1 MARTPEDA
9 TKDPPVPHA
18 PRFQVS
24 VTDELI
30 YESEQRNSSHCMVAD
45 AVKIARPKA
54 SRIAVD
60 IQTIRFTEGDRR
72 FVYLTPRRAQVA
84 IVKFDQGI
92 PSKPFSFRLRN
103 GQSAPSNGPRQ
114 KRQKRERAKLV
125 SPHGIAHGD
134 VPDKVGGQ
142 TPPVDVR
149 SVGNRRAF
157 GVRALEL

>member
-1 MARTPEDA
+1 MSKTSDDE
-9 TKDPPVPHA
+9 TKTTSVPHA
-18 PRFQVS
+18 PRFQVA

-54 SRIAVD
+54 TRIAVD
-60 IQTIRFTEGDRR
+60 IQTIRFTEDDRR
-72 FVYLTPRRAQVA
+72 YVYLTPRRAQVA

-103 GQSAPSNGPRQ
+103 GQSTPSHGPRI
-114 KRQKRERAKLV
+114 KRATAKLV
-125 SPHGIAHGD
+125 PPVGSSKGGGA
-134 VPDKVGGQ
+134 VPDKIGGQ

-149 SVGNRRAF
+149 SAGNRRAF